1 MTIEA
6 IEDKILF
13 YISLKN
19 PKRIE
24 DSSTRVQYVFN
35 GNEIK
40 RSQKRLQIQKK
51 SENYKITLH
60 TELKNT
66 KLVSSKS
73 YLDITTKSSE
83 LNEALLN
90 LFLSHES
97 KEQVFLI
104 NNPSGLFPKLKNYLK
119 LSFFNWI

>member
-1 MTIEA
+1 MTIES
-6 IEDKILF
+6 IEDEILF

-19 PKRIE
+19 PKRVE
-24 DSSTRVQYVFN
+24 ASSARVEYVFN

-40 RSQKRLQIQKK
+40 RSLKRLQIKKK
-51 SENYKITLH
+51 SAGYNITLH

-66 KLVSSKS
+66 ELISSKS
-73 YLDITTKSSE
+73 YLDIKTKSSE

-97 KEQVFLI
+97 KEQVFLK
-104 NNPSGLFPKLKNYLK
+104 NKPSGLFPKLKNYLK
-119 LSFFNWI
+119 LSFFN